1 MFWFWLILFI
11 ILFLFVLY
19 LLQFKK
25 IKFSCVHLTTG
36 APKTGK
42 SLLSIWLAVHHYKSN
57 VLKWYITKL
66 IIIPIVNGI
75 RLLFKKEKLS
85 TPLKPMLY
93 SNIPLANVTYND
105 LSLKIIKREVRIPN
119 KSVVFIDEASL
130 IADSMSFKDAVTN
143 EQVSLFVKLFGHYT
157 HGGKLIYN
165 TQDLQ
170 DMHFGFKRCTGSMLW
185 IHSKVKLPFFSILKV
200 RELISLNDDNVKTS
214 NDFNEDIEVSCMKLV
229 VPNKYMWYYDCY
241 AFSSLTDDKEMLVDY
256 EVKKK
261 VNKRFKRSYL
271 KTNFIVSFKNF
282 LTFKNERRV
291 KVNES
296 KKN

>member
-1 MFWFWLILFI
+1 MFWFCLILFI

-42 SLLSIWLAVHHYKSN
+42 SLLSIWLAVHYYK
-57 VLKWYITKL
+57 VAVFKWYLTKF
-66 IIIPIVNGI
+66 IILPIFNLL
-75 RLLFKKEKLS
+75 RKLFKKEKLS
-85 TPLKPMLY
+85 TLLKPMLY
-93 SNIPLANVTYND
+93 SNIPLANVIYND
-105 LSLKIIKREVRIPN
+105 LSLDIIQRKVRIPN

-130 IADSMSFKDAVTN
+130 IADSMSFKDQITN
-143 EQVSLFVKLFGHYT
+143 EQVSLFVKLFGHYS

-185 IHSKVKLPFFSILKV
+185 IHSKITLPFFSILKV

-214 NDFNEDIEVSCMKLV
+214 NNFNEDIEVSCLKLII
-229 VPNKYMWYYDCY
+229 PNKYMWYYDCFT
-241 AFSSLTDDKEMLVDY
+241 FSSLTDDKPYAVNY
-256 EVKKK
+256 SVNKK
-261 VNKRFKRSYL
+261 VNKRFKRTNL
-271 KTNFIVSFKNF
+271 KSNFIVSFKQF
-282 LTFKNERRV
+282 LTFKNVR
-291 KVNES
+291 KVNINES
-296 KKN
+296 KKD